1 MSTKT
6 EQNQQLVRNYIDAGN
21 SWPASKRDIAA
32 WAIST
37 GEWMPSRASLIA
49 QCADELGR
57 AMREEL
63 ITDPQ
68 GRRVRAKHAATV
80 GYGPSQQT
88 LWADIR
94 TAPQEHMATAFQQRR
109 RAIVGDCRQ
118 LKLDVDSY
126 NDNAKPVEHIQ
137 LAFDFTEDLA
147 EIEAL
152 DALVTAH
159 R

>member
-6 EQNQQLVRNYIDAGN
+6 EQNQQIVQQYIKAGKP
-21 SWPASKRDIAA
+21 WPASKRDIAA
-32 WAIST
+32 WAIAT
-37 GEWMPSRASLIA
+37 GEWSPSRASLIA

-57 AMREEL
+57 AMREEV

-68 GRRVRAKHAATV
+68 GRRVRAKHAATF
-80 GYGPSQQT
+80 GSGSEQRT

-94 TAPQEHMATAFQQRR
+94 TAPRDHMATAFQQRR

-126 NDNAKPVEHIQ
+126 NENVRPSEPIQ

-152 DALVTAH
+152 EAMTVSGF
-159 R
+159 